1 MLDDLGLAATL
12 EWAAEDWANR
22 TGIRCR
28 WKRKPQPVALNREQA
43 TALFRIYQEIL
54 TNISR
59 HARASKVTCSFKTT
73 AKELTLEVSD
83 DGKGFDPAKLS
94 DRKSLGLLG
103 MRERALLFS
112 GRLEIQSAAA
122 KGTIV
127 TVRIPLGP
135 DSRELAGGTK
145 NRAP

>member
-1 MLDDLGLAATL
+1 MESGKIVNELS
-12 EWAAEDWANR
+12 
-22 TGIRCR
+22 
-28 WKRKPQPVALNREQA
+28 
-43 TALFRIYQEIL
+43 EIL
-54 TNISR
+54 SSKR
-59 HARASKVTCSFKTT
+59 FASKVTCSFRTT
-73 AKELTLEVSD
+73 AKELTLEVSV

-135 DSRELAGGTK
+135 GSRELAGGTK